1 MARMVPGLS
10 AWLLLAAL
18 VAQGPEAPAAAPGID
33 VAVTATAPIDAQH
46 LADVLRAYLDE
57 YGVRVESAPATAP
70 GDLRRQLAD
79 ARQLGERV
87 RAMAVVRVQGG
98 EGAGGRGTVEIDIVD
113 LATEKVLIAE
123 VPRPQRDE
131 DLYRAL
137 ALKIQASLR
146 ATLSEAPERLGPG
159 SGLARL
165 VSSRSGFAAPPPE
178 QPPGRLAVETG
189 YLLFVFP
196 LSGVGLQGLSLS
208 GAFAASR
215 WLDVTLG
222 AGLLGTAR
230 GEGGGV
236 TAVGTVV
243 PLLASARL
251 RLSGDR
257 LEAMLGP
264 ALELTYVGVTPQSS
278 TTAVRT
284 TRYLLPSVGADAEA
298 RLRVGASAWVY
309 GRITALGVLLGE
321 RYLVQGQAVLDTSRL
336 QASASVGL
344 GIAVF

>member
-1 MARMVPGLS
+1 MVPGI
-10 AWLLLAAL
+10 AAPVLLAAL
-18 VAQGPEAPAAAPGID
+18 LAQAPASPSGID
-33 VAVTATAPIDAQH
+33 VAVTAAAPIDAQH

-57 YGVRVESAPATAP
+57 YGVRVESAPAPAT

-87 RAMAVVRVQGG
+87 RAMAVVRVQNG
-98 EGAGGRGTVEIDIVD
+98 EGTGGRGTVEIDIVD

-146 ATLSEAPERLGPG
+146 ATLSEAPERIEPG

-165 VSSRSGFAAPPPE
+165 VSTPAATQSAPARGE
-178 QPPGRLAVETG
+178 ESPGRLALETG

-196 LSGVGLQGLSLS
+196 LSGVGLQGLSLGGS
-208 GAFAASR
+208 FAVRR
-215 WLDVTLG
+215 WFDLTFST
-222 AGLLGTAR
+222 GLLGTAR
-230 GEGGGV
+230 GEAGSV
-236 TAVGTVV
+236 TAAGNVV

-251 RLSGDR
+251 RLRGDR

-264 ALELTYVGVTPQSS
+264 AIELTYVGVTPSS
-278 TTAVRT
+278 ATTTVRA
-284 TRYLLPSVGADAEA
+284 TRYVMPSIGADAEA
-298 RLRVGASAWVY
+298 RLRVGASAWIY

-321 RYLVQGQAVLDTSRL
+321 RYLVQGQNVLDTSRL

>member
-1 MARMVPGLS
+1 MPPALS

-18 VAQGPEAPAAAPGID
+18 AAQGPGAPPAPPGID

-46 LADVLRAYLDE
+46 LADVLRTYLDE
-57 YGVRVESAPATAP
+57 YGVRVESAPATEP

-79 ARQLGERV
+79 ARQLGQRV

-98 EGAGGRGTVEIDIVD
+98 EGGARGTVEIDIVD

-123 VPRPQRDE
+123 VPRPPRDE

-146 ATLSEAPERLGPG
+146 ATLSEAPERIGPG

-165 VSSRSGFAAPPPE
+165 VASQSSEAPREPAVGGFAI
-178 QPPGRLAVETG
+178 ETG

-196 LSGVGLQGLSLS
+196 LSGVTLQGLSLS
-208 GAFAASR
+208 GAFTPRR
-215 WLDVTLG
+215 WLDVTV
-222 AGLLGTAR
+222 ATGLLGEAR
-230 GEGGGV
+230 GESGGV
-236 TAVGTVV
+236 SAAGTVV

-251 RLSGDR
+251 RLGGDR
-257 LEAMLGP
+257 LQVMLGP
-264 ALELTYVGVTPQSS
+264 AAELTYVGVTPSS
-278 TTAVRT
+278 ATTAVRT
-284 TRYLLPSVGADAEA
+284 TRYVMPALGADAEA
-298 RLRVGASAWVY
+298 RLRVGQAAWIY
-309 GRITALGVLLGE
+309 GRVTALGILVGQ
-321 RYLVQGQAVLDTSRL
+321 RYQVDMQTVLDTSRL

-344 GIAVF
+344 GLAVR

>member
-1 MARMVPGLS
+1 MVPGI
-10 AWLLLAAL
+10 AAPLLLAAL
-18 VAQGPEAPAAAPGID
+18 LAQAPASPSGID
-33 VAVTATAPIDAQH
+33 VAVTAAAPIDAQH

-57 YGVRVESAPATAP
+57 YGVRVESAPAPAP

-87 RAMAVVRVQGG
+87 RAMAVVRVQNG
-98 EGAGGRGTVEIDIVD
+98 EGTGGRGTVEIDIVD

-146 ATLSEAPERLGPG
+146 ATLSEAPERIEPG

-165 VSSRSGFAAPPPE
+165 VGTPAATQSAAARGE
-178 QPPGRLAVETG
+178 ETPGRLALETG

-196 LSGVGLQGLSLS
+196 LSGVGLQGLSLGGS
-208 GAFAASR
+208 FAVRR
-215 WLDVTLG
+215 WFDLTFST
-222 AGLLGTAR
+222 GLLGTAR
-230 GEGGGV
+230 GEAGGV
-236 TAVGTVV
+236 TAAGSVV
-243 PLLASARL
+243 PLLASARVRL
-251 RLSGDR
+251 RGDR

-264 ALELTYVGVTPQSS
+264 ALELTYVGVTPSS
-278 TTAVRT
+278 ATTTVRA
-284 TRYLLPSVGADAEA
+284 TRYVMPSIGADAEA
-298 RLRVGASAWVY
+298 RLRVGASAWIY

-321 RYLVQGQAVLDTSRL
+321 RYLVQGQNVLDTSRL

>member
-1 MARMVPGLS
+1 MGRMVSGLS

-18 VAQGPEAPAAAPGID
+18 VAQGPAVRAAQPGID

-57 YGVRVESAPATAP
+57 YGVRVESAAATEP

-87 RAMAVVRVQGG
+87 RAMAVVRVSGG
-98 EGAGGRGTVEIDIVD
+98 EGSGGHGTVEIDIVD
-113 LATEKVLIAE
+113 LATEKVLITE

-159 SGLARL
+159 TGLARL
-165 VSSRSGFAAPPPE
+165 VGSGPAAPAQD
-178 QPPGRLAVETG
+178 QPVGRLAVETG
-189 YLLFVFP
+189 YLLFAFP

-208 GAFAASR
+208 GAFAVSR

-222 AGLLGTAR
+222 TGLLGTAR

-236 TAVGTVV
+236 TAAGTVI

-251 RLSGDR
+251 RLSGER

-264 ALELTYVGVTPQSS
+264 AIELTYVGVTPQSS
-278 TTAVRT
+278 TTAVRS
-284 TRYLLPSVGADAEA
+284 TRYLLPALGADAEA

-309 GRITALGVLLGE
+309 GRITALGILLGE
-321 RYLVQGQAVLDTSRL
+321 RYLVEGQAVLDTSRL

>member
-1 MARMVPGLS
+1 MLESPPVRAPIAALRPSSFRGRAIGAGGSRMARMVPGLS

-18 VAQGPEAPAAAPGID
+18 VAQGPAAPAAAPGVD

-57 YGVRVESAPATAP
+57 YGVRVESAAATAP
-70 GDLRRQLAD
+70 GDLRRQLSD

-165 VSSRSGFAAPPPE
+165 VSSGSAAAAPAPE
-178 QPPGRLAVETG
+178 QPRGGWRWRPAISCSSFRCRAWGCRGCRSRGRL
-189 YLLFVFP
+189 P
-196 LSGVGLQGLSLS
+196 
-208 GAFAASR
+208 SR
-215 WLDVTLG
+215 
-222 AGLLGTAR
+222 AG
-230 GEGGGV
+230 
-236 TAVGTVV
+236 
-243 PLLASARL
+243 
-251 RLSGDR
+251 
-257 LEAMLGP
+257 
-264 ALELTYVGVTPQSS
+264 S
-278 TTAVRT
+278 T
-284 TRYLLPSVGADAEA
+284 
-298 RLRVGASAWVY
+298 
-309 GRITALGVLLGE
+309 
-321 RYLVQGQAVLDTSRL
+321 
-336 QASASVGL
+336 
-344 GIAVF
+344 

>member
-1 MARMVPGLS
+1 MGRMVPGLS
-10 AWLLLAAL
+10 VWLLLA
-18 VAQGPEAPAAAPGID
+18 QGPAAVVAPAGVD

-57 YGVRVESAPATAP
+57 YGVRVESAAATEP

-146 ATLSEAPERLGPG
+146 ATLSEAPERLGTG

-165 VSSRSGFAAPPPE
+165 VASGPVAPVQE
-178 QPPGRLAVETG
+178 QPAGRLAVETG

-208 GAFAASR
+208 GAFAPSR
-215 WLDVTLG
+215 WFDVTFG
-222 AGLLGTAR
+222 SGLLGNAR

-236 TAVGTVV
+236 TAAGKVI
-243 PLLASARL
+243 PMLASARL
-251 RLSGDR
+251 RLSGARVD
-257 LEAMLGP
+257 AMLGP
-264 ALELTYVGVTPQSS
+264 AVELTYVGVTPQSS
-278 TTAVRT
+278 TTAVRA
-284 TRYLLPSVGADAEA
+284 TRYLLPGLGVDAEA
-298 RLRVGASAWVY
+298 RLRVGASAWIY

-321 RYLVQGQAVLDTSRL
+321 RYLVDGQAVLDTSRL

>member
-1 MARMVPGLS
+1 MVLGLPAS
-10 AWLLLAAL
+10 VLIAALLA
-18 VAQGPEAPAAAPGID
+18 QAPAPPASQPGID
-33 VAVTATAPIDAQH
+33 VAVTAAAPIDAQH

-57 YGVRVESAPATAP
+57 YGVRVESAASPAP
-70 GDLRRQLAD
+70 SDLRRQLAD

-87 RAMAVVRVQGG
+87 RAMAVVRVQNGQG
-98 EGAGGRGTVEIDIVD
+98 TGGRGTVEIDIVD

-146 ATLSEAPERLGPG
+146 ATLSEAPERIEPS

-165 VSSRSGFAAPPPE
+165 VASPAAAEGGPARGE
-178 QPPGRLAVETG
+178 QPPGRLALETG

-196 LSGVGLQGLSLS
+196 LSGLGLQGLSL
-208 GAFAASR
+208 GASFTARR
-215 WLDVTLG
+215 WLDVTLST
-222 AGLLGTAR
+222 GLLGTAR

-236 TAVGTVV
+236 TAAGKVV

-251 RLSGDR
+251 RLHGDR
-257 LEAMLGP
+257 LDAMVGP
-264 ALELTYVGVTPQSS
+264 AVELTYVGMTPASP
-278 TTAVRT
+278 TTVVRA
-284 TRYLLPSVGADAEA
+284 TRYVMPSVGADAEA
-298 RLRVGASAWVY
+298 RLRVGASAWIY
-309 GRITALGVLLGE
+309 GRITALGILLGE
-321 RYLVQGQAVLDTSRL
+321 RYLVQGQNVLDTSRL

-344 GIAVF
+344 GLAVF

>member
-1 MARMVPGLS
+1 MVRGLS
-10 AWLLLAAL
+10 TWLPLAAL
-18 VAQGPEAPAAAPGID
+18 VAHGPAALAAAPGVD
-33 VAVTATAPIDAQH
+33 VAITATAPIDAQH

-57 YGVRVESAPATAP
+57 YGVRVESAAATEP

-98 EGAGGRGTVEIDIVD
+98 EGPGGRGTVEIDIVD

-123 VPRPQRDE
+123 VPRPLRDE

-165 VSSRSGFAAPPPE
+165 VGSGSGSAAPARD
-178 QPPGRLAVETG
+178 QPAAGRLAVETG

-222 AGLLGTAR
+222 TGLLGTAR
-230 GEGGGV
+230 GEGNGV
-236 TAVGTVV
+236 TAAGTVI

-251 RLSGDR
+251 RLSGER

-264 ALELTYVGVTPQSS
+264 AVELTYVGVTPQSS

-284 TRYLLPSVGADAEA
+284 TRYLLPALGVDAEA
-298 RLRVGASAWVY
+298 RLRFGASAWVY
-309 GRITALGVLLGE
+309 ARITALGVLLGE
-321 RYLVQGQAVLDTSRL
+321 RYLVDGQAVLDTSRL
-336 QASASVGL
+336 QASASAGL

>member
-1 MARMVPGLS
+1 MVLGLPAS
-10 AWLLLAAL
+10 VLIAALLA
-18 VAQGPEAPAAAPGID
+18 QAPAPPASQPGID
-33 VAVTATAPIDAQH
+33 VAVTAAAPIDAQH

-57 YGVRVESAPATAP
+57 YGVRVESAASPAP
-70 GDLRRQLAD
+70 SDLRRQLAD

-87 RAMAVVRVQGG
+87 RAMAVVRVQNGQG
-98 EGAGGRGTVEIDIVD
+98 TGGRGTVEIDIVD

-146 ATLSEAPERLGPG
+146 ATLSEAPERIEPS

-165 VSSRSGFAAPPPE
+165 VASPAAAEGGPARGE
-178 QPPGRLAVETG
+178 QPPGRLALETG

-196 LSGVGLQGLSLS
+196 LSGVGLQGLSL
-208 GAFAASR
+208 GASFTARR
-215 WLDVTLG
+215 WLDVTLST
-222 AGLLGTAR
+222 GLLGTAR

-236 TAVGTVV
+236 TAAGKVV

-251 RLSGDR
+251 RLHGDR
-257 LEAMLGP
+257 LEAMVGP
-264 ALELTYVGVTPQSS
+264 AVELTYVGVTPASP
-278 TTAVRT
+278 TTVVRA
-284 TRYLLPSVGADAEA
+284 TRYVMPSVGADAEA
-298 RLRVGASAWVY
+298 RLRVGASAWIY
-309 GRITALGVLLGE
+309 GRITALGILLGE
-321 RYLVQGQAVLDTSRL
+321 RYLVQGQNVLDTSRL

-344 GIAVF
+344 GLAVF

>member
-1 MARMVPGLS
+1 MVPGLP
-10 AWLLLAAL
+10 APVLLAAL
-18 VAQGPEAPAAAPGID
+18 LAAPAAPASPSGID
-33 VAVTATAPIDAQH
+33 VAVTAAAPIDAQH

-57 YGVRVESAPATAP
+57 YGVRVESAPAPAP

-87 RAMAVVRVQGG
+87 RAMAVVRVQNG
-98 EGAGGRGTVEIDIVD
+98 EGTGGRGTVEIDIVD

-146 ATLSEAPERLGPG
+146 ATLSEAPEKIEPG

-165 VSSRSGFAAPPPE
+165 VSTPAAATQSGPARGDE
-178 QPPGRLAVETG
+178 TPGRLALETG

-196 LSGVGLQGLSLS
+196 LSGVGLQGLSLGGS
-208 GAFAASR
+208 FAVRR
-215 WLDVTLG
+215 WLDVTLST
-222 AGLLGTAR
+222 GLLGTAR

-236 TAVGTVV
+236 TAAGTVV
-243 PLLASARL
+243 PLMASARL
-251 RLSGDR
+251 RLRGDR

-264 ALELTYVGVTPQSS
+264 AVELTYVGVTPASP
-278 TTAVRT
+278 TTAVRV
-284 TRYLLPSVGADAEA
+284 TRYVMPSVGADAEA
-298 RLRVGASAWVY
+298 RLRVGASAWIY
-309 GRITALGVLLGE
+309 GRITALGILLGE
-321 RYLVQGQAVLDTSRL
+321 RYLVQGQNVLDTSRL

-344 GIAVF
+344 GIALF